1 VGENIIRPNNSHTFI
16 LTHRAVK
23 LVLITIFA
31 LSSNIALA
39 CNIGCDVHL
48 NTFGAKVLVELRL
61 GAPGNSSVVGVKR
74 SSGGLVSFDG
84 LCSGRYFLAIG
95 DDESVSVTPVRN
107 FEDNYTYTSNIKITT
122 GSGNVLR
129 RSRDSL

>member
-1 VGENIIRPNNSHTFI
+1 MKLNSFHTIILGHRTVKWV
-16 LTHRAVK
+16 LT
-23 LVLITIFA
+23 TIFA

-39 CNIGCDVHL
+39 CNIDYDVQL
-48 NTFGAKVLVELRL
+48 NTFGATVLVELRS
-61 GAPGNSSVVGVKR
+61 GSPGNSSVEGVKR

-95 DDESVSVTPVRN
+95 DDKSVSVTPVRY
-107 FEDNYTYTSNIKITT
+107 FEDNYSYNSTIEITT
-122 GSGNVLR
+122 GAGNVSR

>member
-1 VGENIIRPNNSHTFI
+1 M
-16 LTHRAVK
+16 
-23 LVLITIFA
+23 VLITIFA